1 MRGVC
6 VSVCGG
12 GGGRFV
18 CVCGGGGGGGGG
30 GRFVCVC
37 GVGTGG
43 YSRTVTGKKWID
55 VGGEGRGSRA
65 RGAVEGEGGDWGSV
79 TVNPNAPGN
88 SRPGDRKDYD
98 DMSHCGGS
106 GPAAASP
113 PQPHHRNNHINS
125 RLGGRAALKR
135 RINAALGNMFTRIA
149 TRMQERL
156 SEKSLC
162 CECTRDCTERELHQQ
177 HVEPV
182 RVECHRLTVQ
192 QPVWPH
198 CPFRP
203 LP

>member
-1 MRGVC
+1 MKDLGVGRLGD
-6 VSVCGG
+6 GG
-12 GGGRFV
+12 V
-18 CVCGGGGGGGGG
+18 GGGGGGS
-30 GRFVCVC
+30 F
-37 GVGTGG
+37 
-43 YSRTVTGKKWID
+43 
-55 VGGEGRGSRA
+55 
-65 RGAVEGEGGDWGSV
+65 

-113 PQPHHRNNHINS
+113 QQPHQQPAWPPHC
-125 RLGGRAALKR
+125 KR

-162 CECTRDCTERELHQQ
+162 CECTWDCTERELHQR

-182 RVECHRLTVQ
+182 SVECRRVRVQ

-198 CPFRP
+198 CPFGP